1 MAESVMVYASHGSS
15 DARHTALEMHAIRMI
30 IEREACLEAL
40 EQLADEF
47 ASIQSKKARPWKLV
61 QNLTRQYRKAS
72 VAAVEGIRKWQ
83 VGIGTPDAVFLWK
96 QSNYLHKMCTDTAFF
111 MTAREMW
118 KDISVPLANNPLLAP
133 ISLTDPLLHEDDAA
147 LLEGL
152 RRAEKKMDD
161 EQGKGAGVEV
171 ERLCAAMQSLFAELQ
186 HVHVVDRPSSAAPSA
201 ATSVKKPVTRDEST
215 LDTTSAT
222 MQRHLDHARQVLVT
236 MEGRRKELVE
246 QMQIVQTKM
255 DNTSTMA
262 PSKARALQT
271 KYGAWNNEL
280 KGLMGD
286 MFKRRNEL
294 MRQEAAFKM
303 HTAKMK
309 PKAPALIDK
318 DLQDAVEADR
328 LARDKRLA
336 SLQPSS
342 KQQLSSMTEAD
353 VYDLIKALGLESA
366 AEKLRSM
373 GIDGGLLAVSTDAD
387 LIEVGV
393 AIRLHR
399 VKILRHVQSLLQ

>member
-47 ASIQSKKARPWKLV
+47 ASIQTKKARPWKLV

-96 QSNYLHKMCTDTAFF
+96 QSNYLHKMCTDT
-111 MTAREMW
+111 ESI
-118 KDISVPLANNPLLAP
+118 ISHLTGSNNPLLAP

-186 HVHVVDRPSSAAPSA
+186 HVHVVDRPSSAAPSLASA

-262 PSKARALQT
+262 PSKTRALQT

-309 PKAPALIDK
+309 PKAPALINK

-328 LARDKRLA
+328 LVRDKRLA

>member
-1 MAESVMVYASHGSS
+1 
-15 DARHTALEMHAIRMI
+15 
-30 IEREACLEAL
+30 
-40 EQLADEF
+40 
-47 ASIQSKKARPWKLV
+47 
-61 QNLTRQYRKAS
+61 
-72 VAAVEGIRKWQ
+72 
-83 VGIGTPDAVFLWK
+83 
-96 QSNYLHKMCTDTAFF
+96 
-111 MTAREMW
+111 
-118 KDISVPLANNPLLAP
+118 
-133 ISLTDPLLHEDDAA
+133 
-147 LLEGL
+147 
-152 RRAEKKMDD
+152 
-161 EQGKGAGVEV
+161 
-171 ERLCAAMQSLFAELQ
+171 
-186 HVHVVDRPSSAAPSA
+186 
-201 ATSVKKPVTRDEST
+201 
-215 LDTTSAT
+215 
-222 MQRHLDHARQVLVT
+222 